1 MSVRTAFKALKPTRM
16 KATAD
21 TLSDPKLTVQ
31 VMHKLIESLVV
42 VECLL
47 GANHMVLDLIQALHD
62 VGLLFHYAKVLLGLG
77 CWTILGSLQ
86 MAITSRLYVLQLL
99 QLIDKVLIGHQLTTY
114 CHWVDPTALQRRLQ
128 SILLLLASLPDFLL
142 VWILQC
148 RGVVNC
154 LLLTWIVALIG
165 FLGGFWG
172 HWSIELV
179 RR

>member
-77 CWTILGSLQ
+77 C
-86 MAITSRLYVLQLL
+86 
-99 QLIDKVLIGHQLTTY
+99 
-114 CHWVDPTALQRRLQ
+114 
-128 SILLLLASLPDFLL
+128 
-142 VWILQC
+142 
-148 RGVVNC
+148 
-154 LLLTWIVALIG
+154 
-165 FLGGFWG
+165 
-172 HWSIELV
+172 
-179 RR
+179 